1 MLFPEAILT
10 TAYLPS
16 VEYFFAIAQSGNVLI
31 EQNELYQKQSY
42 RNRCRIFSTGGV
54 EQLIIPVI
62 KEGSHSRPIRDVR
75 IDYSDNW
82 LLRHKRAIDAAY
94 NSSPFYLYYKDDFNG
109 IFDSRPEYLFDLNMK
124 FLELLLELIG
134 LKANIR
140 LTDKFESEYPSGD
153 FRTCIQP
160 KFKGGTLM
168 QEYKKEKTYFQVFSN
183 KLGFQPNLSVIDLL
197 FNEGPDSVSY
207 LL

>member
-16 VEYFFAIAQSGNVLI
+16 VEYFFAIAQSGRVLI

-42 RNRCRIFSTGGV
+42 RNRCRIFSAGGV

-62 KEGSHSRPIRDVR
+62 KDGSYSRPIRDVR

-94 NSSPFYLYYKDDFNG
+94 NSSPFYLYYKDDFTG

-134 LKANIR
+134 LKADIKF
-140 LTDKFESEYPSGD
+140 TDKFESEYPSGD
-153 FRTCIQP
+153 FRTRIQP
-160 KFKGGTLM
+160 KYKGETLVR
-168 QEYKKEKTYFQVFSN
+168 EYKKEKTYFQVFSN

>member
-16 VEYFFAIAQSGNVLI
+16 VEYFFAIAQSGRVLI

-42 RNRCRIFSTGGV
+42 RNRCRIFSAGGV

-62 KEGSHSRPIRDVR
+62 KDGSHSRPIRDVR

-94 NSSPFYLYYKDDFNG
+94 NSSPFYLYYKDDFSG
-109 IFDSRPEYLFDLNMK
+109 IFDSRPEFLFDFNMK

-134 LKANIR
+134 LKADIKF
-140 LTDKFESEYPSGD
+140 TDKFESEYPSGD
-153 FRTCIQP
+153 FRTRIQP
-160 KFKGGTLM
+160 KYKGETLVR
-168 QEYKKEKTYFQVFSN
+168 EYKKEKTYFQVFSN

>member
-16 VEYFFAIAQSGNVLI
+16 VEYFFAIAQSGRVLI

-42 RNRCRIFSTGGV
+42 RNRCRIFSAGGV

-62 KEGSHSRPIRDVR
+62 KDGSHSRPIRDVR

-94 NSSPFYLYYKDDFNG
+94 NSSPFYLYYKDDFTG
-109 IFDSRPEYLFDLNMK
+109 IFDSRPEFLFDFNMK

-134 LKANIR
+134 LKADMR

-153 FRTCIQP
+153 FRARIQP
-160 KFKGGTLM
+160 KYKGETLM
-168 QEYKKEKTYFQVFSN
+168 REYKKEKTYFQVFSN